1 MVLGA
6 QPLPESLTYSII
18 DRPVSDERPSMM
30 RRKSNS
36 VQLYFQL
43 SNGPGSQHDY
53 GYVLT

>member
-18 DRPVSDERPSMM
+18 DRPVSDERPCMM